1 MFPFP
6 VLNEK
11 TITNNEPIFLLYLP
25 YFPVSLA
32 HVEKNCDYLSI
43 RQVDL

>member
-6 VLNEK
+6 VLTEK
-11 TITNNEPIFLLYLP
+11 NFNYEPIFLLHLP